1 MNDDKRLSQMEAEL
15 KERFREAFDDY
26 LKENGEEIPD
36 PDLSFLN
43 KPREKKR
50 HSHIYRFATV
60 AACVALIFVTSSSMA
75 VWMNSEAAHAM
86 KFNLEKTFHKIT
98 DGFFSTDEE
107 ENGETSENEISIT
120 IDSMEDI
127 DDAVAFMPDLPIPE
141 YIPEG
146 YELKSLDISKYV
158 NGTYSVEYA
167 FENVDRSIFMINSRY
182 STKDQDNIGLIGG
195 SEVIQ
200 KNDRTL
206 YLIKDNYTSKY
217 SVTFLLSN
225 QFIDVTGDLDNDSMM
240 EVAQMIYINK

>member
-158 NGTYSVEYA
+158 NGTYLVEYT
-167 FENVDRSIFMINSRY
+167 FENVDRSIFMINSCY
-182 STKDQDNIGLIGG
+182 STRGQDNIGLIGG
-195 SEVIQ
+195 SEAV
-200 KNDRTL
+200 
-206 YLIKDNYTSKY
+206 
-217 SVTFLLSN
+217 
-225 QFIDVTGDLDNDSMM
+225 
-240 EVAQMIYINK
+240 

>member
-75 VWMNSEAAHAM
+75 VWMNS
-86 KFNLEKTFHKIT
+86 

-158 NGTYSVEYA
+158 NGTYSVEYT

>member
-1 MNDDKRLSQMEAEL
+1 M
-15 KERFREAFDDY
+15 
-26 LKENGEEIPD
+26 
-36 PDLSFLN
+36 
-43 KPREKKR
+43 
-50 HSHIYRFATV
+50 
-60 AACVALIFVTSSSMA
+60 
-75 VWMNSEAAHAM
+75 
-86 KFNLEKTFHKIT
+86 
-98 DGFFSTDEE
+98 
-107 ENGETSENEISIT
+107 
-120 IDSMEDI
+120 
-127 DDAVAFMPDLPIPE
+127 
-141 YIPEG
+141 
-146 YELKSLDISKYV
+146 KSLDISKYV
-158 NGTYSVEYA
+158 NGTYSVEYT

>member
-1 MNDDKRLSQMEAEL
+1 
-15 KERFREAFDDY
+15 
-26 LKENGEEIPD
+26 
-36 PDLSFLN
+36 
-43 KPREKKR
+43 
-50 HSHIYRFATV
+50 
-60 AACVALIFVTSSSMA
+60 
-75 VWMNSEAAHAM
+75 M

-158 NGTYSVEYA
+158 NGTYSVEYT

-182 STKDQDNIGLIGG
+182 STKDQDNIGLLGG

>member
-98 DGFFSTDEE
+98 DGFFSIDEE

-158 NGTYSVEYA
+158 NGTYSVEYT

-182 STKDQDNIGLIGG
+182 STKDQDNIGLIRG